1 MKKYIF
7 GVDLGGTTVKIG
19 IFDIFGNLLHKW
31 EIPTRSEDNGENIIP
46 DIAASCLATAKE
58 KGYAIEEF
66 KGLGIGIPGAVDK
79 NGTTPSCVNLGWGY
93 KEVKRELEELTGIP
107 SFVDNDANVAAYGEM
122 WMGAGKGSTDVV
134 MVTLG
139 TGIGGGVI
147 ADGRL
152 ISGAHGYGAEIGHM
166 RVNMHEKEARCNCGK
181 YGCFEQYCSA
191 TGIANEARKALK
203 KNPAVKSILRD
214 LDHVSAKDVFDA
226 AKSSDA
232 FAIGQ
237 VEQFGRRLARGLSFV
252 ACVSDPDIFVIGG
265 GVSKAGNIIIDV
277 VKRYYHEFIYGNQKL
292 VKFALAELGNDA
304 GIYGCAKL
312 VLQNLL

>member
-1 MKKYIF
+1 MKEYIF

-19 IFDIFGNLLHKW
+19 IFNTEGNLLHKW
-31 EIPTRSEDNGENIIP
+31 EIPTRREENGDYILP
-46 DIAASCLATAKE
+46 DIAASCKATAKE
-58 KGYAIEEF
+58 QGYDMDDF

-79 NGTTPSCVNLGWGY
+79 NGISPSCVNLGWGY
-93 KEVKRELEELTGIP
+93 KEVKRELEEMIGIP
-107 SFVDNDANVAAYGEM
+107 CFVDNDANVAAYGEM
-122 WMGAGKGSTDVV
+122 WMGAGKGSEDMV

-147 ADGRL
+147 ANGRI

-166 RVNMHEKEARCNCGK
+166 RINMHEKEARCNCGK

-191 TGIANEARKALK
+191 TGIANEAKKGLK
-203 KNPAVKSILRD
+203 DPEVKSILRD
-214 LDHVSAKDVFDA
+214 LDEITAKDVFDA
-226 AKSSDA
+226 VKASDA

-237 VEQFGRRLARGLSFV
+237 IEQFGRRLARGLSFIAGV
-252 ACVSDPDIFVIGG
+252 TDPEIFVIGG

-277 VKRYYHEFIYGNQKL
+277 VKRYYPEFIYGNQKL
-292 VKFALAELGNDA
+292 VKFVLAELGNDA

-312 VLQNLL
+312 VL